1 MNREP
6 TNPPRDYRLRLYE
19 AYSANFGEGKR
30 FDPGVQFRQ
39 YETCYGSMLPG
50 VNSAVGDLGC
60 GKGEWLA
67 WLQTQGFGNLW
78 GADWSAEDAAIARSH
93 SPGISIEEGDILR
106 KLRENRGRFDLL
118 HAKDVIEH
126 LRPDELFEFLDAC
139 RFALKPG
146 GALWL
151 LTYNAQSPFANV
163 TRYGDFTHEIGL
175 TPSSMG
181 QVLSAAGFT
190 VERVNGI
197 HVCPPTPGGIARKL
211 LWKMLTPFF
220 RLVIKAR
227 HGGAGSAGSFDA
239 LATEPDIFAIARS
252 PRAQDGSGAKLPAPA

>member
-1 MNREP
+1 
-6 TNPPRDYRLRLYE
+6 
-19 AYSANFGEGKR
+19 
-30 FDPGVQFRQ
+30 
-39 YETCYGSMLPG
+39 MLPG

-67 WLQTQGFGNLW
+67 WLQTKGFGNLW
-78 GADWSAEDAAIARSH
+78 GADWSAEDAAIARSY

-175 TPSSMG
+175 TPTSMR
-181 QVLSAAGFT
+181 QVLTAAGFE
-190 VERVNGI
+190 VVSIRGVHI
-197 HVCPPTPGGIARKL
+197 CPATAGGFVRKWIWRICGGIARVL
-211 LWKMLTPFF
+211 L
-220 RLVIKAR
+220 RSR
-227 HGGAGSAGSFDA
+227 HGGAAPAGIDA
-239 LATEPDIFAIARS
+239 FTAAPDLFAIARKPTAS
-252 PRAQDGSGAKLPAPA
+252 

>member
-1 MNREP
+1 
-6 TNPPRDYRLRLYE
+6 
-19 AYSANFGEGKR
+19 
-30 FDPGVQFRQ
+30 
-39 YETCYGSMLPG
+39 
-50 VNSAVGDLGC
+50 VGDLGC

-67 WLQTQGFGNLW
+67 WLQTKGFGNLW
-78 GADWSAEDAAIARSH
+78 GADWSAEDAAIARSY

-175 TPSSMG
+175 TPTSMR
-181 QVLSAAGFT
+181 QVLTAAGFE
-190 VERVNGI
+190 VVSIRGVHI
-197 HVCPPTPGGIARKL
+197 CPATAGGFVRKWIWRICGGIARVL
-211 LWKMLTPFF
+211 L
-220 RLVIKAR
+220 RSR
-227 HGGAGSAGSFDA
+227 HGGAAPAGIDA
-239 LATEPDIFAIARS
+239 FTAAPDLFAIARKPTAS
-252 PRAQDGSGAKLPAPA
+252 

>member
-67 WLQTQGFGNLW
+67 WLQTKGFGNLW

-126 LRPDELFEFLDAC
+126 LRPDEL
-139 RFALKPG
+139 
-146 GALWL
+146 
-151 LTYNAQSPFANV
+151 QSPFANV

>member
-67 WLQTQGFGNLW
+67 WLQTKGFGNLW
-78 GADWSAEDAAIARSH
+78 GADWSAEDAAIARSY

-151 LTYNAQSPFANV
+151 LTDNAQSPFANV

-175 TPSSMG
+175 TPTSMR
-181 QVLSAAGFT
+181 QVLTAAGFE
-190 VERVNGI
+190 VVSIRGVHI
-197 HVCPPTPGGIARKL
+197 CPATAGGFVRKWIWRICGGIARVL
-211 LWKMLTPFF
+211 L
-220 RLVIKAR
+220 RSR
-227 HGGAGSAGSFDA
+227 HGGAAPAGIDA
-239 LATEPDIFAIARS
+239 FTAAPDLFAIARKPTAS
-252 PRAQDGSGAKLPAPA
+252 

>member
-1 MNREP
+1 
-6 TNPPRDYRLRLYE
+6 
-19 AYSANFGEGKR
+19 
-30 FDPGVQFRQ
+30 
-39 YETCYGSMLPG
+39 MLPG

-67 WLQTQGFGNLW
+67 WLQTKGFGNLW

-175 TPSSMG
+175 TPTSMR
-181 QVLSAAGFT
+181 QVLTAAGFE
-190 VERVNGI
+190 VVSIRGVHI
-197 HVCPPTPGGIARKL
+197 CPATAGGFVRKWIWRICGGIARVL
-211 LWKMLTPFF
+211 L
-220 RLVIKAR
+220 RSR
-227 HGGAGSAGSFDA
+227 HGGAAPAGIDA
-239 LATEPDIFAIARS
+239 FTAAPDLFAIARKPTAS
-252 PRAQDGSGAKLPAPA
+252 